1 MIKKRYSNRRHLRCS
16 NRRNLRWTKPEKN
29 IIKKYYKTATWDK
42 LFEKLPNRTKNA
54 IKQQAKTLKIKRY
67 DSQIFITISEML
79 CISKSKLK
87 ELRKKYN
94 LNKIELEEKLE
105 LAYNKWWIKD
115 IMTNMMENNID
126 IFGLFK

>member
-1 MIKKRYSNRRHLRCS
+1 MIKKRYSNRRH
-16 NRRNLRWTKPEKN
+16 LRWTKPEKN

-42 LFEKLPNRTKNA
+42 LFKKLPNRTKNA
-54 IKQQAKTLKIKRY
+54 IKQQATILKIKRY
-67 DSQIFITISEML
+67 DSQIFITTSEML
-79 CISKSKLK
+79 CISKPKLK